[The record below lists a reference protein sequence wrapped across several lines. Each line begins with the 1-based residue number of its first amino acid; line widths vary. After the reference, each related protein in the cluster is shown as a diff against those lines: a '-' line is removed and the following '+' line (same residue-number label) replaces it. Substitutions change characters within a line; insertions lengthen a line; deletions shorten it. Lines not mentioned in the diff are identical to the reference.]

1 MTLKKCKLTTLET
14 ETNQER
20 PSGFNMSAEDVGAV
34 LGVSKTTILAE
45 ERKALAKAKRIL
57 RSKGIKAES
66 FF

>member
-1 MTLKKCKLTTLET
+1 MTIQRCKLTTLT
-14 ETNQER
+14 EAQER
-20 PSGFNMSAEDVGAV
+20 KHDANMTAEDVAAI
-34 LGVSKTTILAE
+34 LGVSKTTILSE